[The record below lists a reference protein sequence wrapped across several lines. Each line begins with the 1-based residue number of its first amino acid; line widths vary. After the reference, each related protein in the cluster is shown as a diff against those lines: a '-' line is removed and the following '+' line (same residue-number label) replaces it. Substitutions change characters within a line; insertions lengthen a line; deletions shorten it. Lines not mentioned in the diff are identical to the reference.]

1 MNVLSP
7 TGEQAGQPTRGSL
20 EADRSDSRGQD
31 APGAPAHPAAARHE
45 GCLGQKSA
53 RRKLAGMKPRGA
65 LAGGAAN
72 AREVNGIRVPE
83 GATAAHTSRPGAHIA
98 LFYSAMSEYAD
109 AVGGFIED
117 GLAEGDPVM
126 VAVPGRS
133 ATVLRDRLG
142 ASAARVIFAEM
153 MTLGRNP
160 ARIIPAIYAFGDSR
174 PGQFV
179 RYVGEPVWPSR
190 TGAERAEAI
199 CHEALLNVAF
209 ARLPLAILC
218 PYDAVGLDSGLLAA
232 AERVHPALMRDDS
245 ITPSP
250 AYAGTCGVGERE
262 SPLPE
267 PPAGLEVLTY
277 REDPGRAR
285 AFAREKAQAA
295 GLAEPKLTDLV
306 IAVGELAA
314 NTLRHTGSSGTVQVW
329 ATATEV
335 ICEVRDSG
343 HIRDVLAGRRRPA
356 ADAARGHGLYV
367 VNQVCDL
374 VETRTGSHG
383 TTFRLHMALPG

>member
-1 MNVLSP
+1 
-7 TGEQAGQPTRGSL
+7 
-20 EADRSDSRGQD
+20 
-31 APGAPAHPAAARHE
+31 
-45 GCLGQKSA
+45 
-53 RRKLAGMKPRGA
+53 
-65 LAGGAAN
+65 
-72 AREVNGIRVPE
+72 
-83 GATAAHTSRPGAHIA
+83 
-98 LFYSAMSEYAD
+98 MSEYAD

-117 GLAEGDPVM
+117 GLAAGDPVM
-126 VAVPGRS
+126 VAVPGPS

-142 ASAARVIFAEM
+142 ADAARVTFAEM
-153 MTLGRNP
+153 TTLGRNP
-160 ARIIPAIYAFGDSR
+160 ARIIPAIYAFADSR

-179 RYVGEPVWPSR
+179 RYVGEPIWPSR

-209 ARLPLAILC
+209 AGQPLAILC

-232 AERVHPALMRDDS
+232 AERVHPALMRDDC

-250 AYAGTCGVGERE
+250 VYAGTPGLGEPE
-262 SPLPE
+262 SPLPR

-285 AFAREKAQAA
+285 AFAREQAQVA

-329 ATATEV
+329 ATAAEV

-343 HIRDVLAGRRRPA
+343 HIDDVLAGRRRPA

-374 VETRTGSHG
+374 VETRTGTSG
-383 TTFRLHMALPG
+383 TTFRLHMPLPG